1 MNDTKEG
8 IEERVRKV
16 IEFQLGTSRLEIK
29 NDARII
35 DDLGADSLDCAEL
48 IMALEDEFNIEVSDE
63 EAERCS
69 TVQSIINAIA
79 NSSWV
84 IKPRPSVYLNASVV
98 KIPTVEEEVES
109 IMLQAYFF
117 AIGYEA
123 AARDPEAHS
132 KSHKEFKDRIRTLVE
147 ASRK

>member
-8 IEERVRKV
+8 IEERVKKV

-63 EAERCS
+63 EAEQCS
-69 TVQSIINAIA
+69 TVQSIINTIA

-84 IKPRPSVYLNASVV
+84 IKPRPTEAIASVV
-98 KIPTVEEEVES
+98 KVPSVEEEVES

-117 AIGYEA
+117 AVGYEA